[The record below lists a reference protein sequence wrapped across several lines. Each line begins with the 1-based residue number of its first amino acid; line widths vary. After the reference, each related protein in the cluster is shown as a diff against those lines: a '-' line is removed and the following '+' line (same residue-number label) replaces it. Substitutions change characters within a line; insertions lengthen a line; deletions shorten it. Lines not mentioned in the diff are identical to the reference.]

1 MTMTKLKKTIF
12 TILFVSLFVTSCNGQ
27 IKTEQPNEAI
37 GQLSFTSKNTKLVK
51 TQVTDRY
58 QNVHCTLED
67 KDGNIWFGTTGEG
80 IYRYDGKEFTQ
91 FTEKDG
97 LSSNKVWSVLEDK
110 SGNIW
115 IGTTNGVC
123 LYNGKSI
130 NPVSINKDFAYPISN
145 NNYYTDW
152 STKNTVW
159 SMLQDKK
166 GKIWFGTGDG
176 VYCYNGLSFTPFL
189 NDVNVINKEGL
200 HLKMIDC
207 ILEDKNGNIW
217 FASGMLPGEEG
228 LCRYDGKEITRYRPG
243 GDGWIRYV
251 LEDKN
256 GVIWS
261 AGRHRGAWRFNGT
274 TFTKFTEKE
283 GIGIPLLED
292 KKGNIWFGGEEHS
305 NGYEGSGGVWRYD
318 GKIFENFTPK
328 DGMGNYGVWSIIEDS
343 NGNIWFGT
351 RNCGL
356 YRYNG
361 QTFETFSD

>member
-1 MTMTKLKKTIF
+1 MTKFKNTIF
-12 TILFVSLFVTSCNGQ
+12 SLLLVSIFFTSCNAQ
-27 IKTEQPNEAI
+27 TKTQQTNETVI
-37 GQLSFTSKNTKLVK
+37 EQLSFTSKNTKLTK
-51 TQVTDRY
+51 TQGTDHY
-58 QNVHCTLED
+58 QNVHCSLQD
-67 KDGNIWFGTTGEG
+67 KNGNLWFGTTGEG

-123 LYNGKSI
+123 LYDGKSI
-130 NPVSINKDFAYPISN
+130 KPIPISKDFTYSNSN

-159 SMLQDKK
+159 SMLQDKN
-166 GKIWFGTGDG
+166 GTIWFGTGDG

-189 NDVNVINKEGL
+189 NDVTVINKEGL

-228 LCRYDGKEITRYRPG
+228 LCRFDGKSITRYRPG
-243 GDGWIRYV
+243 GDGWIRHIE
-251 LEDKN
+251 EDKN

-261 AGRHRGAWRFNGT
+261 GGRHRGAWHFDGT
-274 TFTKFTEKE
+274 TFTKFTEKQQ
-283 GIGIPLLED
+283 IGIPLLVD
-292 KKGNIWFGGEEHS
+292 KKGNIWFGGEEHN

-318 GKIFENFTPK
+318 GQAFENFTIK
-328 DGMGNYGVWSIIEDS
+328 DGMGNYGVWSIVEDKT
-343 NGNIWFGT
+343 GNIWFGT
-351 RNCGL
+351 KNCGL
-356 YRYNG
+356 YRYDG
-361 QTFETFSD
+361 QTFKTFSE